1 MNRNLS
7 YFIILILA
15 LNILGAIWLL
25 NSVRASRAALERTL
39 QAQDSTIRHLQTD
52 LRVFEDSL
60 FVDDTLISSTVPAF
74 FPFLQTIWFKNK
86 LFDICVI
93 DTKTCNIELFL
104 KDETGAPLLSFDRLG
119 KLLAS
124 RQAEMLFAMNAGM
137 YQPDYQAQ
145 GLFVSKGKQLQELD
159 LKDGEGNFYLKP
171 NGVFYLD
178 KKRTAHVMTTQEF
191 RQKQPQAYYA
201 TQSGPMLVINN
212 RIHPA
217 FTRGSRNKYIRSGVG
232 VIDPD
237 HIVFIISNKPVNFFD
252 FATLFRDYFGCPNAL
267 YLDGAIS
274 EMYLPSLKREKLE
287 GNFGPLIG
295 IMDTINTTN

>member
-119 KLLAS
+119 QLLAS

-171 NGVFYLD
+171 NGVFVITRD
-178 KKRTAHVMTTQEF
+178 KKASVQLS
-191 RQKQPQAYYA
+191 QDYSASSQNVWLA
-201 TQSGPMLVINN
+201 TQSGPMLVINGN
-212 RIHPA
+212 IHPA
-217 FTRGSRNKYIRSGVG
+217 FREGSSNLNIRNGVG
-232 VIDPD
+232 ILSSGQV
-237 HIVFIISNKPVNFFD
+237 VFAISRQEVNFFD
-252 FATLFRDYFGCPNAL
+252 FASLFRDRLGCDNAL
-267 YLDGAIS
+267 YLDGVIS
-274 EMYLPSLKREKLE
+274 KIYAPTLGRNDLGGQL
-287 GNFGPLIG
+287 GPMIAVFSPKAL
-295 IMDTINTTN
+295 N

>member
-86 LFDICVI
+86 LFDICVV

-171 NGVFYLD
+171 NGVFVITRD
-178 KKRTAHVMTTQEF
+178 KKASVQLS
-191 RQKQPQAYYA
+191 QDYSASPQNVWLA
-201 TQSGPMLVINN
+201 TQSGPMLVINGN
-212 RIHPA
+212 IHPA
-217 FTRGSRNKYIRSGVG
+217 FREGSSNLNIRNGVG
-232 VIDPD
+232 ILSSGQV
-237 HIVFIISNKPVNFFD
+237 VFAISRQEVNFFD
-252 FATLFRDYFGCPNAL
+252 FASLFRDRLGCDNAL
-267 YLDGAIS
+267 YLDGVIS
-274 EMYLPSLKREKLE
+274 KIYAPTLGRNDLGGQL
-287 GNFGPLIG
+287 GPMIAVFSPKAL
-295 IMDTINTTN
+295 N

>member
-171 NGVFYLD
+171 NGVFVITRD
-178 KKRTAHVMTTQEF
+178 KKASVQLS
-191 RQKQPQAYYA
+191 QDYSASPQNVWLA
-201 TQSGPMLVINN
+201 TQSGPMLVINGN
-212 RIHPA
+212 IHPA
-217 FTRGSRNKYIRSGVG
+217 FREGSSNLNIRNGVG
-232 VIDPD
+232 ILSSGQV
-237 HIVFIISNKPVNFFD
+237 VFAISRQEVNFFD
-252 FATLFRDYFGCPNAL
+252 FASLFRDRLGCDNAL
-267 YLDGAIS
+267 YLDGVIS
-274 EMYLPSLKREKLE
+274 KIYAPTLGRNDLGGQL
-287 GNFGPLIG
+287 GPMIAVFSPKAL
-295 IMDTINTTN
+295 N

>member
-86 LFDICVI
+86 LFDICVV

-171 NGVFYLD
+171 NGVFVITRD
-178 KKRTAHVMTTQEF
+178 KEASVQLS
-191 RQKQPQAYYA
+191 QDYSASPQNVWLA
-201 TQSGPMLVINN
+201 TQSGPMLVINGN
-212 RIHPA
+212 IHPA
-217 FTRGSRNKYIRSGVG
+217 FREGSSNLNIRNGVG
-232 VIDPD
+232 ILSSGQV
-237 HIVFIISNKPVNFFD
+237 VFAISRQEVNFFD
-252 FATLFRDYFGCPNAL
+252 FASLFRDRLGCDNAL
-267 YLDGAIS
+267 YLDGVIS
-274 EMYLPSLKREKLE
+274 KIYAPTLGRNDLGGQL
-287 GNFGPLIG
+287 GPMIAVFSPKAL
-295 IMDTINTTN
+295 N

>member
-86 LFDICVI
+86 LFDICVV

-104 KDETGAPLLSFDRLG
+104 QDETGAPLLSFDRLG

-171 NGVFYLD
+171 NGVFVITRD
-178 KKRTAHVMTTQEF
+178 KEASVQLS
-191 RQKQPQAYYA
+191 QDYSASPQNVWLA
-201 TQSGPMLVINN
+201 TQSGPMLVINGN
-212 RIHPA
+212 IHPA
-217 FTRGSRNKYIRSGVG
+217 FREGSSNLNIRNGVG
-232 VIDPD
+232 ILSSGQV
-237 HIVFIISNKPVNFFD
+237 VFAISRQEVNFFD
-252 FATLFRDYFGCPNAL
+252 FASLFRDRLGCDNAL
-267 YLDGAIS
+267 YLDGVIS
-274 EMYLPSLKREKLE
+274 KIYAPTLGRNDLGGQL
-287 GNFGPLIG
+287 GPMIAVFSPKAL
-295 IMDTINTTN
+295 N

>member
-171 NGVFYLD
+171 NGVFVITRD
-178 KKRTAHVMTTQEF
+178 KEASVQLS
-191 RQKQPQAYYA
+191 QDYSASPQNVWLA
-201 TQSGPMLVINN
+201 TQSGPMLVINGN
-212 RIHPA
+212 IHPA
-217 FTRGSRNKYIRSGVG
+217 FREGSSNLNIRNGVG
-232 VIDPD
+232 ILSSGQV
-237 HIVFIISNKPVNFFD
+237 VFAISRQEVNFFD
-252 FATLFRDYFGCPNAL
+252 FASLFRDRLGCDNAL
-267 YLDGAIS
+267 YLDGVIS
-274 EMYLPSLKREKLE
+274 KIYAPTLGRNDLGGQL
-287 GNFGPLIG
+287 GPMIAVFSPKAL
-295 IMDTINTTN
+295 N

>member
-171 NGVFYLD
+171 NGVFVITRD
-178 KKRTAHVMTTQEF
+178 KKASVQLS
-191 RQKQPQAYYA
+191 QDYSASPQNVWLA
-201 TQSGPMLVINN
+201 TQSGPMLVINGN
-212 RIHPA
+212 IHPA
-217 FTRGSRNKYIRSGVG
+217 FREGSSNLNIRNGVG
-232 VIDPD
+232 VLSSGQV
-237 HIVFIISNKPVNFFD
+237 VFAISRQEVNFFD
-252 FATLFRDYFGCPNAL
+252 FASLFRDRLGCDNAL
-267 YLDGAIS
+267 YLDGVIS
-274 EMYLPSLKREKLE
+274 KIYAPTLGRNDLGGQL
-287 GNFGPLIG
+287 GPMIAVFSPKAL
-295 IMDTINTTN
+295 N